1 MSQDTPWKILL
12 EHVEAGDPVELEHY
26 IGTLAPSERAR
37 TFARLD
43 REAID
48 RIFELISPDQAAE
61 IIQDLSDE
69 QGAGLIEAMNHETA
83 ADVVEMLPI
92 NDQIDILNEISSD
105 DATQAI
111 IANLPLKDRKEVRQL
126 LKYEEDTAG
135 GIMNTAVLSYPENM
149 KVGDV
154 LDDLRE
160 NREQYGEYDI
170 QYVYVVD
177 RDGCLRGVLP
187 LRTLVW
193 TPRDTPVGKVM
204 KGELT
209 MVSVDADLDEL
220 LDLFETHEFL
230 GIPVIDRKGRLAGV
244 ALRYEVMEA
253 VGEREADNYLKSS
266 GIVGGE
272 ELRSMPLL
280 VRSKRRLSWL
290 SINILL
296 NIAAASVIAMY
307 QDTVSAVIALAV
319 FLPIIS
325 DMSGCSGNQAVA
337 VSIREITLGISK
349 PTDIINV
356 ILKESIVGLING
368 IVLGILL
375 GGVAFLWKG
384 NFYLGLVIGGALLFN
399 TIIAVCIGGTI
410 PLVLQKWGKDPALAS
425 GPILTTVT
433 DMCGFLLTLG
443 FATSLLS
450 LIH

>member
-12 EHVEAGDPVELEHY
+12 EHLAAGDPVELEHY
-26 IGTLAPSERAR
+26 LGTLGPSERAR

-43 REAID
+43 QESID
-48 RIFELISPDQAAE
+48 RIFGMISPDQAAE

-69 QGAGLIEAMNHETA
+69 QGAGLIEQMDSETA
-83 ADVVEMLPI
+83 ADVVDLLPI
-92 NDQIDILNEISSD
+92 NDQIDILNEISSE
-105 DATQAI
+105 DATRAI
-111 IANLPLKDRKEVRQL
+111 IANLPAEDRKEVRQL
-126 LKYEEDTAG
+126 LKYHEDTAG
-135 GIMNTAVLSYPENM
+135 GIMTTRVLSFRETM

-154 LDDLRE
+154 LQDLE
-160 NREQYGEYDI
+160 QNREQYAEYDV

-177 RDGCLRGVLP
+177 QEGRLKGVLP
-187 LRTLVW
+187 LRNLVL
-193 TPRDTPVGKVM
+193 TPRDTVISRVM
-204 KGELT
+204 KGEPVQT
-209 MVSVDADLDEL
+209 TVDTSLEEL
-220 LDLFETHEFL
+220 VDLFEEHEFL
-230 GIPVIDRKGRLAGV
+230 GIPVVDRRGRLAGV

-253 VGEREADNYLKSS
+253 VGEREADTYLKSS

-296 NIAAASVIAMY
+296 NIAAASVIAAY
-307 QDTVSAVIALAV
+307 QDTVAAVIALAV

-349 PTDIINV
+349 PSDIFNV
-356 ILKESIVGLING
+356 ILKESIVGIING
-368 IVLGILL
+368 TVLGILL

-384 NFYLGLVIGGALLFN
+384 NIYLGLVIGGALLFN
-399 TIIAVCIGGTI
+399 TIIAVCIGGSI
-410 PLVLQKWGKDPALAS
+410 PLILQKWGRDPALAS

-443 FATSLLS
+443 FATSMLS

>member
-1 MSQDTPWKILL
+1 MSEAAPWKILL
-12 EHVEAGDPVELEHY
+12 DRLEAGDPVELEHY

-43 REAID
+43 QEAID
-48 RIFELISPDQAAE
+48 RIFGMIPPDQAAE

-69 QGAGLIEAMNHETA
+69 QGAGLIEQMDSETA
-83 ADVVEMLPI
+83 ADVVDLLPI
-92 NDQIDILNEISSD
+92 NDQIDILNEISSE
-105 DATQAI
+105 DATRAI
-111 IANLPLKDRKEVRQL
+111 IANLPLEDRKEVRRL
-126 LKYEEDTAG
+126 LKYDEDTAG
-135 GIMNTAVLSYPENM
+135 GIMTTAVLSYPETM

-154 LDDLRE
+154 LDDLRQ
-160 NREQYGEYDI
+160 NREQYAEYDV

-177 RDGCLRGVLP
+177 AEQRLAGVLP
-187 LRTLVW
+187 LRVLVW
-193 TPRDTPVGKVM
+193 TPRDTVIGTVM
-204 KGELT
+204 RGAMIKT
-209 MVSVDADLDEL
+209 SVDTTLEEL
-220 LDLFETHEFL
+220 VDLFEEHEFL
-230 GIPVIDRKGRLAGV
+230 GIPVVDRRDRLAGV

-272 ELRSMPLL
+272 ELRSMPLML
-280 VRSKRRLSWL
+280 RSKRRLSWL

-307 QDTVSAVIALAV
+307 QDTLSAVIALAV

-337 VSIREITLGISK
+337 VTIREITLGISK
-349 PTDIINV
+349 PSDILNV
-356 ILKESIVGLING
+356 ILKESTVGIING
-368 IVLGILL
+368 TVLGILL
-375 GGVAFLWKG
+375 GGVAYLWKG
-384 NFYLGLVIGGALLFN
+384 NIYLGLVIGGALLFN

-410 PLVLQKWGKDPALAS
+410 PLILQKWGKDPALAS